1 MRSRRSGR
9 ISGPRIVC
17 TSRTTT
23 SAVFT
28 KPCALRPRWN
38 RTSPITFGQLQ
49 SCSVKIGIGRL
60 VRRDE
65 RGNLDLPAANSTS
78 RNRYKERY
86 GGGEHAFRLG
96 ETIDDQGHA
105 GNLYSFGDAFVQPGV
120 FYNTDWVDI
129 LQGY

>member
-9 ISGPRIVC
+9 TCGLRTAC
-17 TSRTTT
+17 TSPTTT
-23 SAVFT
+23 FAGFT
-28 KPCALRPRWN
+28 RRCALHLQWN
-38 RTSPITFGQLQ
+38 PTSPITFGQLQ
-49 SCSVKIGIGRL
+49 SCSGKIGIGRL

-65 RGNLDLPAANSTS
+65 CGNLDLPAANSTS

-86 GGGEHAFRLG
+86 GGVEHAFRLG
-96 ETIDDQGHA
+96 ETIDAQGYA